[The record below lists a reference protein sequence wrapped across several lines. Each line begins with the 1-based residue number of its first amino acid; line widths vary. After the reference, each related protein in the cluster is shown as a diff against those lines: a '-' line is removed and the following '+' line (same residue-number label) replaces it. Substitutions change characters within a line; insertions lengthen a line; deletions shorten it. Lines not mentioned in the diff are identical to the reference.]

1 MAYIHAYWF
10 SEEDNSTRIDYF
22 NINFLPAKCNEC
34 ETQVSFWLG
43 APQEPIE
50 IPYYQHTGD
59 SFYYQYLKVIDYYG
73 YQIREAYL
81 LPQIDNAPEYDIYT
95 CAPQIRSLSFWLGQ
109 EVEELAAIGNRVLGI
124 LEE

>member
-43 APQEPIE
+43 APQEPWTNFLPE
-50 IPYYQHTGD
+50 IPD
-59 SFYYQYLKVIDYYG
+59 SYRVSTTWPSNSFGLEISYIDDFYYVDYSPFKLIDFK
-73 YQIREAYL
+73 RL
-81 LPQIDNAPEYDIYT
+81 LS
-95 CAPQIRSLSFWLGQ
+95 RSGRNLSFWLGQ
-109 EVEELAAIGNRVLGI
+109 EAKELVV
-124 LEE
+124 